1 MNWGYKI
8 LFVYLA
14 FITGIL
20 FMVFRSTGEKT
31 DLVAPDYYE
40 QELKYQDKI
49 DQAGRTASLS
59 SPLQYNIANG
69 RLSISFP
76 GDFKGKTLE
85 GNIILYCPSDKRKDL
100 RQPFMVMDE
109 TVSLGLPGHY
119 AGMFELQVSWKSDG
133 NTYYYEKK
141 IFI

>member
-49 DQAGRTASLS
+49 DEVGRTASLS
-59 SPLQYNIANG
+59 SPLLYNIANG
-69 RLSISFP
+69 SLSISFP

-85 GNIILYCPSDKRKDL
+85 GNIILYCPSDKQKDL
-100 RQPFMVMDE
+100 KQPFMVMDE
-109 TVSLGLPGHY
+109 PVSIALPGHY